1 MPALLKCGL
10 VPLVANAILDV
21 LLPTI
26 LGTTFDLGTFCLS
39 SLGTGPVLAC
49 PRVVNSSSH
58 LIRQPTMAGFMAKD
72 LCGLWPNS
80 GGSLS
85 QLGW

>member
-1 MPALLKCGL
+1 M
-10 VPLVANAILDV
+10 
-21 LLPTI
+21 
-26 LGTTFDLGTFCLS
+26 S

-49 PRVVNSSSH
+49 TRVVNSSSH